1 VTVTDERRDEDQDQP
16 TVNTPLHGEKRGP
29 LKPLLVT
36 VALFATLALLYW
48 LGVEFLIDAD

>member
-1 VTVTDERRDEDQDQP
+1 MDESGDEEQTEP
-16 TVNTPLHGEKRGP
+16 TVDTPLHGEKRGAF
-29 LKPLLVT
+29 KPLVIT

>member
-1 VTVTDERRDEDQDQP
+1 MTDERRDEDQDQP